1 MPRVRQL
8 HVVDVLLVAQRLNID
23 LNYVKYVVTNGTK
36 PLQGQTPR
44 FVLYRKC
51 EQ

>member
-8 HVVDVLLVAQRLNID
+8 VDVLLVAQRLNID